1 MGKYLISTVETY
13 RVESEA
19 EATQLIATAK
29 ASGQYKL
36 SKYASEKKEVKA
48 KSGPEKGEVIEEYW
62 KVALTK
68 VFNDIKE
75 PEDEIAVK
83 YSLEGAFGNESS
95 EN

>member
-19 EATQLIATAK
+19 EAAQLIATAK
-29 ASGQYKL
+29 ASGQYVL
-36 SKYASEKKEVKA
+36 AKYASEKKEVK
-48 KSGPEKGEVIEEYW
+48 SKGEVIEEYW

-68 VFNDIKE
+68 AFNDIKA

-83 YSLEGAFGNESS
+83 YSLEGAFSTDEG
-95 EN
+95 